1 MNTTPARFLKL
12 LAIPTL
18 SLALALSG
26 CNKAGNTSAAASN
39 EAGPV
44 PTSAAAQAKVPAPAG
59 KAWSDVVDVTP
70 DGGYRM
76 GNPDAAIKL
85 VEYGSL
91 SCPHCAHLAEESF
104 TPLVNDF
111 VGSGRVSYEYRSFAI
126 HAVDV
131 PLTMLAQ
138 CADKGAFFALV
149 DQLYANQTALLD
161 RAQKGEAAAN
171 AAAKLPDNQRFITIA
186 NALGFT
192 DFFAQRGV
200 PKPQAEKCLAEQKTA
215 TDIATRAQTWG
226 NKGIDSTPTLFI
238 NNRKIE
244 GATWAEVKTAL
255 QNAGAR

>member
-18 SLALALSG
+18 SLALALAG
-26 CNKAGNTSAAASN
+26 CNKAGNTGAAASN

>member
-1 MNTTPARFLKL
+1 MTSTPARFLAV
-12 LAIPTL
+12 LAIPA
-18 SLALALSG
+18 LALAG
-26 CNKAGNTSAAASN
+26 CNKAGDAGTS
-39 EAGPV
+39 AGPV
-44 PTSAAAQAKVPAPAG
+44 PTSAAALAKVPAPAG

-126 HAVDV
+126 HSVDV

-149 DQLYANQTALLD
+149 DQLYANQPALLD

-171 AAAKLPDNQRFITIA
+171 AAAKLADNQRFVAISD
-186 NALGFT
+186 ALGFT
-192 DFFAQRGV
+192 DFFAARGV
-200 PKPQAEKCLAEQKTA
+200 SKPQAEKCLAEQKTA
-215 TDIATRAQTWG
+215 TEIATRAQNWG

>member
-1 MNTTPARFLKL
+1 MKSTPARFLAV
-12 LAIPTL
+12 LAIP
-18 SLALALSG
+18 ALALSG
-26 CNKAGNTSAAASN
+26 CDKAGDAGTS
-39 EAGPV
+39 AGPV
-44 PTSAAAQAKVPAPAG
+44 PTSGAALAKVPAPAG

-91 SCPHCAHLAEESF
+91 SCPHCAHLAEEGFS
-104 TPLVNDF
+104 PLVNDF

-126 HAVDV
+126 HSVDV

-161 RAQKGEAAAN
+161 RAQKGEAQAN
-171 AAAKLPDNQRFITIA
+171 AANKLADNQRFIAISD
-186 NALGFT
+186 ALGFT
-192 DFFAQRGV
+192 DFFAARGV
-200 PKPQAEKCLAEQKTA
+200 PKAQADKCLAEQKTA
-215 TDIATRAQTWG
+215 TEIATRAQNWG

-244 GATWAEVKTAL
+244 GGTWAEVKTAL

>member
-1 MNTTPARFLKL
+1 MTSSTARILLLLTVPA
-12 LAIPTL
+12 
-18 SLALALSG
+18 LALAGCKKSG
-26 CNKAGNTSAAASN
+26 DTDAGAS
-39 EAGPV
+39 AGPA
-44 PTSAAAQAKVPAPAG
+44 PTSAAALPKVPAPAG

-76 GNPDAAIKL
+76 GNPDAPIKL
-85 VEYGSL
+85 IEYGSL
-91 SCPHCAHLAEESF
+91 SCPHCAHLAEEGF
-104 TPLVNDF
+104 NPLVNEF

-126 HAVDV
+126 HSVDV

-149 DQLYANQTALLD
+149 DQLYANQPALLD
-161 RAQKGEAAAN
+161 RAQKGEAEAN
-171 AAAKLPDNQRFITIA
+171 AASKLPDNQRFVAISQA
-186 NALGFT
+186 MGFT

-200 PKPQAEKCLAEQKTA
+200 PKPQAEKCLSEIKTA
-215 TDIATRAQTWG
+215 TDVATRAQNWG

-244 GATWAEVKTAL
+244 GATWPEVKLAL

>member
-1 MNTTPARFLKL
+1 MKFAPARFLAL
-12 LAIPTL
+12 LAIPT
-18 SLALALSG
+18 LALSG
-26 CNKAGNTSAAASN
+26 CNKAGDAGTS
-39 EAGPV
+39 AGPV
-44 PTSAAAQAKVPAPAG
+44 PTSGAALAKVPAPAG

-91 SCPHCAHLAEESF
+91 SCPHCAHLAEEGFS
-104 TPLVNDF
+104 PLVNDF

-126 HAVDV
+126 HSVDV

-161 RAQKGEAAAN
+161 RAQKGETQAN
-171 AAAKLPDNQRFITIA
+171 AANKLADNQRFIAISD
-186 NALGFT
+186 ALGFT
-192 DFFAQRGV
+192 DFFAARGV
-200 PKPQAEKCLAEQKTA
+200 PKAQADKCLAEQKTA
-215 TDIATRAQTWG
+215 TEIATRAQNWG

-244 GATWAEVKTAL
+244 GGTWADVKTAL

>member
-1 MNTTPARFLKL
+1 MNTTPARFLAL
-12 LAIPTL
+12 LAIPA
-18 SLALALSG
+18 LALAG
-26 CNKAGNTSAAASN
+26 CNKSGDAG
-39 EAGPV
+39 AGPV
-44 PTSAAAQAKVPAPAG
+44 PTSAAALAKATAPAG
-59 KAWSDVVDVTP
+59 KAWSDVVEVTT

-76 GNPDAAIKL
+76 GNPDAPIKL

-104 TPLVNDF
+104 NPLVNDF
-111 VGSGRVSYEYRSFAI
+111 VSSGRVSFEYRSFAI

-149 DQLYANQTALLD
+149 EQLYANQPALLD

-171 AAAKLPDNQRFITIA
+171 AAAKLPDNQRFVAISDA
-186 NALGFT
+186 MGFT

-200 PKPQAEKCLAEQKTA
+200 PKPQAEKCLAENKTA
-215 TDIATRAQTWG
+215 TEIATRSQTWG
-226 NKGIDSTPTLFI
+226 NKGVESTPTLFI
-238 NNRKIE
+238 NNRKID

>member
-1 MNTTPARFLKL
+1 MKFTPARFLL
-12 LAIPTL
+12 LAAIP
-18 SLALALSG
+18 ALALTG
-26 CNKAGNTSAAASN
+26 CNKSGDTGTS
-39 EAGPV
+39 AGPV
-44 PTSAAAQAKVPAPAG
+44 PTSAAALPKATAPAG
-59 KAWSDVVDVTP
+59 KAWSDVVEITP

-76 GNPDAAIKL
+76 GNPDAPIKL

-91 SCPHCAHLAEESF
+91 SCPHCAHLAEEGF
-104 TPLVNDF
+104 NPLVNDY

-149 DQLYANQTALLD
+149 DQLYANQPALLD

-171 AAAKLPDNQRFITIA
+171 AAAKLPDNQRFIAISDA
-186 NALGFT
+186 MGFT

-200 PKPQAEKCLAEQKTA
+200 PKPQAEKCLAQNKTA
-215 TDIATRAQTWG
+215 TDIAMRAQNWG
-226 NKGIDSTPTLFI
+226 NKGVDSTPTLFI

>member
-1 MNTTPARFLKL
+1 MTSTPARFLA
-12 LAIPTL
+12 LAVIPA
-18 SLALALSG
+18 LALAG
-26 CNKAGNTSAAASN
+26 CKKTSDVD
-39 EAGPV
+39 AGPV
-44 PTSAAAQAKVPAPAG
+44 PTSAAALAKAPAPAG
-59 KAWSDVVDVTP
+59 SLWSNMIEITP

-76 GNPDAAIKL
+76 GNPDAPIKL

-104 TPLVNDF
+104 TPLVKDF

-126 HAVDV
+126 HSVDV

-138 CADKGAFFALV
+138 CADKQAFFALV
-149 DQLYANQTALLD
+149 DQLYANQAALLD
-161 RAQKGEAAAN
+161 RAQKGEVQAN
-171 AAAKLPDNQRFITIA
+171 AAAKLPDNQRFIAISD
-186 NALGFT
+186 ALGFT
-192 DFFAQRGV
+192 DFFAQRGIAR
-200 PKPQAEKCLAEQKTA
+200 PQAEKCLAEQKTA
-215 TDIATRAQTWG
+215 TEIATRAQNWG

>member
-1 MNTTPARFLKL
+1 MTFTPARFLML
-12 LAIPTL
+12 AAIPA
-18 SLALALSG
+18 LALAG
-26 CNKAGNTSAAASN
+26 CNKSGDTGAG
-39 EAGPV
+39 AGPV
-44 PTSAAAQAKVPAPAG
+44 PTSAAALPKVTAAAG
-59 KAWSDVVDVTP
+59 KAWSDVVEVTP

-76 GNPDAAIKL
+76 GNPDAPIKL

-91 SCPHCAHLAEESF
+91 SCPHCAHLAEEGF
-104 TPLVNDF
+104 NPLVNDY

-149 DQLYANQTALLD
+149 DQLYANQPALLD

-171 AAAKLPDNQRFITIA
+171 AAAKLPDNQRFIAISDA
-186 NALGFT
+186 MGFT

-200 PKPQAEKCLAEQKTA
+200 PKPQAEKCLAENKTA
-215 TDIATRAQTWG
+215 TEIATRAQTWG
-226 NKGIDSTPTLFI
+226 NKGVDSTPTLFI